1 MARFFRFMNILK
13 MSMDMKCKCGSVIPE
28 VRVNMGYSECVGC
41 SSVERVG
48 VVDVVYHKTGNTI
61 EITTGEVADSVRK
74 LSRRR
79 GFGTMTCMGGK
90 KSEVYNPR
98 GMKNKLSVVQ
108 VGSEVGFERVGAK
121 CMEVYD
127 SSGIEAAE
135 RVLERGVRD
144 MDISQGQAGKI
155 RRIFQALEAGNSED
169 KSGSFI
175 GYRDGK
181 EVEKGIS
188 DIDWVFRSWR
198 V

>member
-1 MARFFRFMNILK
+1 
-13 MSMDMKCKCGSVIPE
+13 MSMGMKCKCGSVIPE
-28 VRVNMGYSECVGC
+28 VRVRMGYGECVEC

-61 EITTGEVADSVRK
+61 EVTSCEVADSVRK

-108 VGSEVGFERVGAK
+108 VGSEVGFEMVGAK

-135 RVLERGVRD
+135 RVLKKGVRD

-155 RRIFQALEAGNSED
+155 RRILQALEVG
-169 KSGSFI
+169 KSGEKTGPCI

-181 EVEKGIS
+181 EVEKGVS

>member
-98 GMKNKLSVVQ
+98 GMKNKLRA
-108 VGSEVGFERVGAK
+108 F
-121 CMEVYD
+121 
-127 SSGIEAAE
+127 
-135 RVLERGVRD
+135 
-144 MDISQGQAGKI
+144 
-155 RRIFQALEAGNSED
+155 
-169 KSGSFI
+169 
-175 GYRDGK
+175 
-181 EVEKGIS
+181 
-188 DIDWVFRSWR
+188 
-198 V
+198 

>member
-1 MARFFRFMNILK
+1 MLVIWRVFLK
-13 MSMDMKCKCGSVIPE
+13 IKEMENKKCKCGSVIPE
-28 VRVNMGYSECVGC
+28 VRVNMGYGECVAC

-61 EITTGEVADSVRK
+61 EVTSGEVADSVRR

-108 VGSEVGFERVGAK
+108 VGSEVGFERVGSR
-121 CMEVYD
+121 CMEVYEI
-127 SSGIEAAE
+127 SGIFGVEG
-135 RVLERGVRD
+135 VLEKAVREL
-144 MDISQGQAGKI
+144 DISQGQAGKI
-155 RRIFQALEAGNSED
+155 RRIFQALESGNSEE
-169 KSGSFI
+169 KSGSGI

-181 EVEKGIS
+181 EVERGLS